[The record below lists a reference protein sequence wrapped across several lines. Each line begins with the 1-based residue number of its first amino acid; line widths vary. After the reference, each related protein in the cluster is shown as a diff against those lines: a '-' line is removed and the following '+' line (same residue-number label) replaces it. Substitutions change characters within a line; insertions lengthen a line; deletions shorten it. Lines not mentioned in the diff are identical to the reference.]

1 MRGIMK
7 LRGKLQRLL
16 FVLCIGLLSVT
27 ASRTMRLA
35 AAEEGGEENPVE
47 QVKPVRVD
55 FEELWLEVDAGDNT
69 AVYYSDRAK
78 KVWSE
83 ALPGADGNYLIDIS
97 WIKGTSAAEI
107 TLKGDKNEEVVS
119 VQLPARESKYK
130 IKFDKVKGVLT
141 FTYLPDS
148 VTEIQW
154 RKATSYDWQTVS
166 VEDAV
171 DPDSEFAEELDKL
184 RVAGASIYVRTAGS
198 ECELE
203 ADGTLDAGI
212 RPGKEIKL
220 SITKRGSAPKVKID
234 GSRLTLNTTN
244 SMEYSTDGGRTWEP
258 AEKKLALSKVAPG
271 ALGASAQDVVVWIR
285 KKATSRSPYS
295 KLFVLEVPAQRS
307 APAGAEVT
315 YESRDGK
322 FWLTFTQASK
332 TSPYEY
338 TVVKAGNTLDI
349 SKASW
354 KSVVAA
360 KTISVSEKTAPA
372 GSKIYVRKKTVKQT
386 TTTEFE
392 LASATMEISVSY

>member
-1 MRGIMK
+1 MK

>member
-1 MRGIMK
+1 MK

-322 FWLTFTQASK
+322 FWLTFTQAGK

-386 TTTEFE
+386 ATTEFE

>member
-1 MRGIMK
+1 MK

-16 FVLCIGLLSVT
+16 FAFLIGLLFV
-27 ASRTMRLA
+27 AAGRTVRLA

-69 AVYYSDRAK
+69 AVYYSDRSK

-83 ALPGADGNYLIDIS
+83 ALPGENGNYLIDIS
-97 WIKGTSAAEI
+97 WIKGTSAAEV

-130 IKFDKVKGVLT
+130 VKFDKVKGVLT
-141 FTYLPDS
+141 FTYLPEGA
-148 VTEIQW
+148 TEIEW

-171 DPDSEFAEELDKL
+171 DPDSEFAGELDKL

-198 ECELE
+198 ASELE

-212 RPGKEIKL
+212 RPGKEIKV
-220 SITKRGSAPKVKID
+220 SITKRGSAPKIKID
-234 GSRLTLNTTN
+234 GGKLTLNTTN
-244 SMEYSTDGGRTWEP
+244 SMEYSTDGGTTWIQM
-258 AEKKLALSKVAPG
+258 EKKMALAKVAPG
-271 ALGASAQDVVVWIR
+271 ALGSSAQDALVWIR
-285 KKATSRSPYS
+285 KKATSRTPHS
-295 KLFVLEVPAQRS
+295 KIFVLEVPAQRS
-307 APAGAEVT
+307 APTGAEVT
-315 YESRDGK
+315 YESKDGK

-338 TVVKAGNTLDI
+338 TVVKPGSTLDI
-349 SKASW
+349 AKASW
-354 KSVVAA
+354 KSVVAV
-360 KTISVSEKTAPA
+360 KTVSVSERTAPA

-386 TTTEFE
+386 TTTAFE